1 MRNSRGTLLSV
12 LSFQLDSMETF
23 HYLDKMYIYQLDN
36 GKSNKENDSSLN
48 TTNLQTNK
56 ALSNNYRCI
65 AGSNVNSFVPSVAG
79 ALTTKMVPHF
89 IRISGRTV
97 GLS

>member
-12 LSFQLDSMETF
+12 LSFQPDSMETF

-48 TTNLQTNK
+48 TTNL
-56 ALSNNYRCI
+56 
-65 AGSNVNSFVPSVAG
+65 
-79 ALTTKMVPHF
+79 
-89 IRISGRTV
+89 
-97 GLS
+97 